1 MKIAYRFLLKGGQ
14 ERRFELNL
22 DPQTLSFIP
31 AAGEPPSEWTRLSN
45 RQCPHCPLREDRH
58 PQCPI
63 ARNLA
68 GVIGEFAQSISF
80 EEAEISIA
88 TEAREYRRRAPLQ
101 SGISSLIGLVMVT
114 SGCPHLDKLRPMVY
128 THLPFSSTEET
139 IYRAISMYLLAQ
151 YLRQKRGLRP
161 DWELAGLV
169 KVYEAISLVNKH
181 FVERLKAV
189 KLQDASLN
197 AIVKLDCFAAMT
209 STIIEAQALAG
220 VESLF
225 RTYLDGPETGPA
237 CRP

>member
-22 DPQTLSFIP
+22 DPQTLSFVP
-31 AAGEPPSEWTRLSN
+31 AAGEPPPEWTRLSN
-45 RQCPHCPLREDRH
+45 RQCPHCPLGEDRH

-88 TEAREYRRRAPLQ
+88 TEAREYRHRAPLQ

-128 THLPFSSTEET
+128 THLPFSSTEAWVSIT
-139 IYRAISMYLLAQ
+139 MLPSILSISVSALFL
-151 YLRQKRGLRP
+151 
-161 DWELAGLV
+161 
-169 KVYEAISLVNKH
+169 S
-181 FVERLKAV
+181 
-189 KLQDASLN
+189 SLN
-197 AIVKLDCFAAMT
+197 
-209 STIIEAQALAG
+209 
-220 VESLF
+220 LF
-225 RTYLDGPETGPA
+225 RLRALSSSLSVT
-237 CRP
+237 